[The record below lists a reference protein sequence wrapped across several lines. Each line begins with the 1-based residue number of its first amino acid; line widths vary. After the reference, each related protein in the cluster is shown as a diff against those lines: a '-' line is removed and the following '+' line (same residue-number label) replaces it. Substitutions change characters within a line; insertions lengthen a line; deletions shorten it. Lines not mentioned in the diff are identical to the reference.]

1 MTTTIRTTGSKTNGG
16 TARPPTTADVVHA
29 VQHLEDGRLTRA
41 RQALADLWA
50 ALIGGPPWLRSSVA
64 HWLAVAAP
72 DPAAELVWR
81 DRAVEHAMACV
92 DRSMP
97 FAGTGWTVG
106 GMLPRLLVASAD
118 AYARAGQPCAA
129 LEDLGRARV
138 EAASLPLGPARS
150 QLRREL
156 SAAARRIEGR

>member
-1 MTTTIRTTGSKTNGG
+1 
-16 TARPPTTADVVHA
+16 
-29 VQHLEDGRLTRA
+29 
-41 RQALADLWA
+41 
-50 ALIGGPPWLRSSVA
+50 
-64 HWLAVAAP
+64 
-72 DPAAELVWR
+72 
-81 DRAVEHAMACV
+81 MACV